1 MIFSTELYLRFPS
14 ASYQGRSFTI
24 FVEPLGAP
32 SQTNA
37 RNYAADYFVVVAPG
51 ANFSLKMDQI
61 RHAYLHYLLDPAVG
75 KYAAG
80 LAKLEPVM
88 DAVKL
93 APMDETFKEDPSL
106 LVTECVIRA
115 VESRTMSGGKASQT
129 EQDHAVDE
137 SMSQGFV
144 LTRYFY
150 ERLQLFEKDSV
161 GFKNALPGM
170 LASLDPR
177 REQKRTS
184 QIQFATAAEPE
195 LLHLSRP
202 KEGKLLVTA
211 EQRLSAGDTATA
223 EKLAKEALAEK
234 SEDPGRALFIL
245 AQISLNKNITGA
257 RDYFEQALKATS
269 EPKVVAWSHVYLG
282 RILDLQDDEE
292 DGQLRAEAVTH
303 YKAAVDAGDSVP
315 EAKAAAEQGLQKPYS
330 PPGERDEP
338 PTENDKK

>member
-1 MIFSTELYLRFPS
+1 MK
-14 ASYQGRSFTI
+14 TI
-24 FVEPLGAP
+24 LAC
-32 SQTNA
+32 TLITAHNC
-37 RNYAADYFVVVAPG
+37 

-61 RHAYLHYLLDPAVG
+61 RHAYLHYLLDPVVG

-115 VESRTMSGGKASQT
+115 VESRTMSGSKASQT

-177 REQKRTS
+177 REQTRTS

-223 EKLAKEALAEK
+223 EKLAKE
-234 SEDPGRALFIL
+234 SE
-245 AQISLNKNITGA
+245 
-257 RDYFEQALKATS
+257 
-269 EPKVVAWSHVYLG
+269 
-282 RILDLQDDEE
+282 
-292 DGQLRAEAVTH
+292 
-303 YKAAVDAGDSVP
+303 
-315 EAKAAAEQGLQKPYS
+315 S
-330 PPGERDEP
+330 P
-338 PTENDKK
+338 